1 MFHLGEG
8 GVRQKKENVHF
19 GMFNFFFF
27 APSPK
32 EIVHKV
38 SSKHAGSFSEYICSN
53 SNSTSNC
60 YLAQSAQALLDEGG
74 NDRTVITEVC
84 LAVLNL
90 SREPVHPHIFV
101 AVDVV
106 HSCVIPVEIL
116 IPTNDSGCLTLYS
129 IFLVASLSTII
140 PFVDTNFP

>member
-1 MFHLGEG
+1 MKHVSFRG
-8 GVRQKKENVHF
+8 GGGIRPKKSVHF
-19 GMFNFFFF
+19 GIFPFFF
-27 APSPK
+27 APTPK

-38 SSKHAGSFSEYICSN
+38 SSKHAGSFSEDICSN

-90 SREPVHPHIFV
+90 SR
-101 AVDVV
+101 
-106 HSCVIPVEIL
+106 
-116 IPTNDSGCLTLYS
+116 
-129 IFLVASLSTII
+129 
-140 PFVDTNFP
+140 